1 MVLHTTLLQL
11 SALKGCE
18 DGLGEWIAAR
28 CGQYVPLCDDF
39 IGGMF
44 LFFLHIE
51 SVHLLELSKCAHN
64 LMRQS

>member
-28 CGQYVPLCDDF
+28 CGQYVPLGDDF

-44 LFFLHIE
+44 LFFCTSNLFTCWSCQ
-51 SVHLLELSKCAHN
+51 SV
-64 LMRQS
+64 RTI